1 MEGFLLIDKAAGM
14 TSHDV
19 VNRVRRMTGVER
31 VGHAGTLDPFATGL
45 LIVGVG
51 RGATKHLGRLTTDT
65 SKTYEAMLHLGARS
79 DTDDCDGVIT
89 EAEDERPLRKKDVLP
104 IVKKFQGP
112 IRQVPPALS
121 AIKIG
126 GVPAHRRVRRGERV
140 ELPEREVEIYALRI
154 RAYAWPELKLEVEC
168 SSGTYIRTL
177 ARDIGEALECGA
189 YLSALRRTAIGK
201 WNVRDAITLAELQD
215 TNITQHIQPV
225 VLFVLKGPSLRS
237 INTPT

>member
-19 VNRVRRMTGVER
+19 VNRVRRASGVQR

-51 RGATKHLGRLTTDT
+51 RAATKHLGGLTLDT
-65 SKTYEAMLHLGARS
+65 TKTYEAILRLGARS

-89 EAEDERPLRKKDVLP
+89 EGEDLQPLRKKDIAPV
-104 IVKKFQGP
+104 VKKFQGS
-112 IRQVPPALS
+112 IRQIPPALS
-121 AIKIG
+121 AIKIR
-126 GVPAHRRVRRGERV
+126 GVPAHRRLRRGEEV

-154 RAYAWPELKLEVEC
+154 RGYSWPELQLEVEC

-177 ARDIGEALECGA
+177 AHDIGEALGCGA
-189 YLSALRRTAIGK
+189 YLRALRRATIGK
-201 WNVRDAITLAELQD
+201 WNVRDAISLSELQGTD
-215 TNITQHIQPV
+215 LARHIQPIAR
-225 VLFVLKGPSLRS
+225 FV
-237 INTPT
+237 